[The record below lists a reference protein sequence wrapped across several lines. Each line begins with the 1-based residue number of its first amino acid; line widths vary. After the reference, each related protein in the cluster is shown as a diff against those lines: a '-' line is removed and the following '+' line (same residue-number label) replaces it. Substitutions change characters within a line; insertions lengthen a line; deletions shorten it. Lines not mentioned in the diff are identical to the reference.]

1 MKILSKAFV
10 LLGSAMI
17 LCAAALLVFNHRED
31 ARAKHQSDQVL
42 VQLEQMLP
50 QAAHVSAPIGADL
63 SFSAE
68 EPALTEAR
76 EMPVK
81 TMDGREYIGF
91 LSVDTLNLSLPV
103 LSQWSY
109 EGLKIAPG
117 RYSGSVYT
125 GDLVICAHNYSSHF
139 GQLPYLPIGTPIQFT
154 DMDGMVWDYT
164 LAAVETLHPDQLEE
178 MTEPGM
184 DTQWDMT
191 LFTCTPGG
199 QARTALRC
207 ICSGAF

>member
-1 MKILSKAFV
+1 MKILSKAFMF
-10 LLGSAMI
+10 LGSAMI
-17 LCAAALLVFNHRED
+17 LCAAALLAFNHWED
-31 ARAKHQSDQVL
+31 EQAKHQSDQVL

-50 QAAHVSAPIGADL
+50 QAAHVSVPVGADL
-63 SFSAE
+63 SFSEE
-68 EPALTEAR
+68 EPAPAEAG
-76 EMPVK
+76 EMPVG

-91 LSVDTLNLSLPV
+91 LSVDSLNLSLPV

-125 GDLVICAHNYSSHF
+125 GDLVICAHNYASHF

-154 DMDGMVWDYT
+154 DMDGVVWEYT
-164 LAAVETLHPDQLEE
+164 LAAVETLQPDHLEE
-178 MTEPGM
+178 MTESGM

-207 ICSGAF
+207 TRSGAF